1 MKYPVIVF
9 AALCVIIGC
18 KSNPAVEP
26 DNNNNTPPTPLGTYT
41 IVKAFSALPVLDNP
55 VELTAP
61 DDGTNRIFVVSQK
74 GVISE
79 FTNSAD
85 VSTKNVFLDI
95 SAKVT
100 FSGEM
105 GCWAWHLVLII
116 KPTGTF
122 M

>member
-41 IVKAFSALPVLDNP
+41 IAKAFPALPVLDNP

-61 DDGTNRIFVVSQK
+61 GRWNKPDLCSV
-74 GVISE
+74 
-79 FTNSAD
+79 
-85 VSTKNVFLDI
+85 TKRRDQRVY
-95 SAKVT
+95 
-100 FSGEM
+100 
-105 GCWAWHLVLII
+105 
-116 KPTGTF
+116 
-122 M
+122 